1 MLGGPSVRRCCSSGL
16 QRQNRKFKHSGCET
30 FTSLAWPRGLWRLR
44 LAGVMLRSTIA
55 AMVASCRSSDW
66 MRHGA
71 TYGFILVGMT
81 SVGIAAT
88 TYFGPPIDAEA
99 IRAQHRRRVS

>member
-1 MLGGPSVRRCCSSGL
+1 MLQQRL
-16 QRQNRKFKHSGCET
+16 QRQNRKFKHSGVKHFHT
-30 FTSLAWPRGLWRLR
+30 LVALATRPVGAR